1 MYTNP
6 MHKKEKQNKEKQTN
20 KQGTKYDSVEMNEED
35 VDNSIASILGTDN
48 DTDINMTLEKERNS
62 GGESEWGGHENNEH
76 DGGGGGYE
84 NSDRS
89 SSDSEPDSLQKTDKR
104 QRNTTD
110 NNRDGAVRD
119 DEEQRQQRWGSV
131 DDGDKNDDDDSDEED
146 FVKGAFDKRRRRRT
160 TGRTKTK
167 KVSKNMNGLELLSQ
181 TSSQHKPE
189 GYLARKKKQLGI
201 SARAMSLTLP
211 TVDLQSQY
219 DELQNSNM
227 FNEITLARIKE
238 DMSNVKPP
246 EMDTSKAASMS
257 TSSSGSL
264 DSLQSTS
271 YKLRKSR
278 ILKSSE
284 AAPALLT
291 TDAPHSTYRFS
302 PEEMEED
309 FQFLDLDEIGLGTD
323 AADAMP
329 NAVKIEI
336 GLQNV
341 ITAGTTLNSPRNL
354 EHAAGFNQNS
364 TKSSPSSLAPRGRK
378 HGTGAMIDHNRCG
391 LHAIIIWATK
401 HCRTCYEKQLLSD
414 LRWVVYNCAF
424 VELIHPMFEEVF
436 KKYENVC
443 ADLKDRAAKGPEGD
457 ADRLMADNCLECLD
471 KWQSSWYRNYVRL
484 TRAEAAAASEHH
496 GGSNFTAQA
505 IEQYHAKHHGMNAHK
520 LISTV
525 GEIGRLAEDIVA
537 VSRRDLC
544 FDEKYSDVVN
554 TAKFYRRS
562 WDFASPYDYS
572 QSLPYEKHWKKVE
585 RMVDGDS
592 SRNPYLGVSWLEENG
607 DIVIAS
613 SSAIEYALREGCSR
627 GTDTRTLSTNVKTF
641 LQRGEYF

>member
-119 DEEQRQQRWGSV
+119 DEEQRQQQWGSV
-131 DDGDKNDDDDSDEED
+131 DDGDNNDDDDSDEAD

-284 AAPALLT
+284 AAPGLCQW
-291 TDAPHSTYRFS
+291 H
-302 PEEMEED
+302 
-309 FQFLDLDEIGLGTD
+309 LD
-323 AADAMP
+323 P
-329 NAVKIEI
+329 
-336 GLQNV
+336 
-341 ITAGTTLNSPRNL
+341 
-354 EHAAGFNQNS
+354 
-364 TKSSPSSLAPRGRK
+364 
-378 HGTGAMIDHNRCG
+378 
-391 LHAIIIWATK
+391 
-401 HCRTCYEKQLLSD
+401 
-414 LRWVVYNCAF
+414 
-424 VELIHPMFEEVF
+424 
-436 KKYENVC
+436 
-443 ADLKDRAAKGPEGD
+443 
-457 ADRLMADNCLECLD
+457 
-471 KWQSSWYRNYVRL
+471 
-484 TRAEAAAASEHH
+484 
-496 GGSNFTAQA
+496 
-505 IEQYHAKHHGMNAHK
+505 
-520 LISTV
+520 
-525 GEIGRLAEDIVA
+525 
-537 VSRRDLC
+537 
-544 FDEKYSDVVN
+544 
-554 TAKFYRRS
+554 
-562 WDFASPYDYS
+562 
-572 QSLPYEKHWKKVE
+572 
-585 RMVDGDS
+585 
-592 SRNPYLGVSWLEENG
+592 
-607 DIVIAS
+607 
-613 SSAIEYALREGCSR
+613 
-627 GTDTRTLSTNVKTF
+627 
-641 LQRGEYF
+641 